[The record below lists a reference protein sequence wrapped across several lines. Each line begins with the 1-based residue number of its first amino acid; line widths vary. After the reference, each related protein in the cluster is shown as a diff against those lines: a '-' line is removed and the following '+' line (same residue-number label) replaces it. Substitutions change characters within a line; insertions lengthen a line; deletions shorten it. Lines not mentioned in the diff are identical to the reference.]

1 MLNKSE
7 KDFSSITMYNDYV
20 VSEIQFYWQSQFSDA
35 APPD

>member
-20 VSEIQFYWQSQFSDA
+20 VSETQFHWQSQVSDA